1 MTQNINGQETP
12 GSLIGGFIGVALLFI
27 LIFWADFG
35 VWSSLFTAGF
45 TGAIIGAM
53 IDADYIIWKS
63 KDGIKV
69 NINYVDAHGKNSQR
83 AIILDRIFRRKGTT
97 YFEGVCL
104 LRHERRTFKVD
115 NITDMYNDNGE
126 IIEIKKF
133 KKKKEKV
140 KIPTSSHASIKQ
152 KAEQIK
158 TIKHELKKGI
168 IVSAIL
174 VIIPGISI
182 IASSDNKIESVIAMI
197 VSIFLIGLLVGFVLA
212 LFKLLYQKSKK

>member
-35 VWSSLFTAGF
+35 VWSSLFTVVF
-45 TGAIIGAM
+45 TGAIIGAI
-53 IDADYIIWKS
+53 IDADYTIWKS
-63 KDGIKV
+63 KDGVKI
-69 NINYVDAHGKNSQR
+69 NINYVDAHGKNSHR
-83 AIILDRIFRRKGTT
+83 SVILDRIFRRKGTT

-115 NITDMYNDNGE
+115 GITDMYDDNGE

-133 KKKKEKV
+133 IDGLA
-140 KIPTSSHASIKQ
+140 KIKSTASSHAPAKQ
-152 KAEQIK
+152 KVEQIK
-158 TIKHELKKGI
+158 TIKHELKKGV

-174 VIIPGISI
+174 VTIPGISVI
-182 IASSDNKIESVIAMI
+182 LSSDNKIETVISMI
-197 VSIFLIGLLVGFVLA
+197 VSIFLVGLLIGSVLA
-212 LFKLLYQKSKK
+212 LFKVLYKKQK